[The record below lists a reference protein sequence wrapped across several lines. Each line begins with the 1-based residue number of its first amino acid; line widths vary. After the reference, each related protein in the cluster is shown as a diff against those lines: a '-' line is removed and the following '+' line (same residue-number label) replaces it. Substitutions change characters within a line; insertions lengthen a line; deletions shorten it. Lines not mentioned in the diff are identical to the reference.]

1 MIRIDQIKIE
11 VCDDSVK
18 RLETEICRILRINFI
33 PKYKIVKKSIDA
45 RKKPTLFYVYSVD
58 ISDSGIRLSPK
69 IKNARVY
76 TPVEYRICTGKSC
89 ASAPVVVGMGPAGLF
104 CAYLM
109 CLSGIK
115 PVIIDRGSDVDTRAK
130 RVDEFFEGGRLD
142 KECNVQFGE
151 GGAGTFSDGKLNTL
165 VNDKAGRSSFVLET
179 FVKFG
184 APENILYDAK
194 PHIGTDVLRSV
205 IKNMRNA
212 MIDMGA
218 TVYFDTKLTGIE
230 PIDTSGSN
238 DKVFSDSD
246 IDNSLK
252 KGTIMVHLEGK
263 NGSMELVTDTLVL
276 AIGHSANDTLNM
288 LYEAG
293 LRMEA
298 KDFAVGLRVCH
309 EQEKINFSQYGEKYY
324 RSLPAASY
332 KLTHN
337 TDSGIGVYSFCMCPG
352 GYVVNA
358 SSVDGHLAI
367 NGMSNNDRGGRFA
380 NSAIIMTVGRDDF
393 PSAPG
398 VPECMRG
405 VAFKE
410 ELERKA
416 YEVGNGAIPYES
428 LGEFRAGVL
437 SNGCECS
444 HSPEPEADKS
454 GANDGFGLSCEPKVK
469 DGLVF
474 TPDEAFRGKTGHAPV
489 HEILPDKLNKAFL
502 EGMESFGHRIKGF
515 DDDDCIVAG
524 IESRT
529 SSPVRIPRDAEHM
542 ANIRGIYPCG
552 EGAGYAGGIM
562 SAAMDGMLIAEEIWK
577 KL

>member
-11 VCDDSVK
+11 VSELSVR
-18 RLETEICRILRINFI
+18 RLESEICRILHINHV
-33 PKYKIVKKSIDA
+33 PKYEIVKKSIDA
-45 RKKPTLFYVYSVD
+45 RKKPKLFYVYSVD
-58 ISDSGIRLSPK
+58 VLDTGIRVSPK
-69 IKNARVY
+69 LKNVRKY
-76 TPVEYRICTGKSC
+76 TPVKYEVCTGKSTQMR
-89 ASAPVVVGMGPAGLF
+89 PVIVGMGPAGLF
-104 CAYLM
+104 CAYLLS
-109 CLSGIK
+109 LSGIK

-130 RVDEFFEGGRLD
+130 KVNEFFEGGSLD
-142 KECNVQFGE
+142 NECNVQFGE

-165 VNDKAGRSSFVLET
+165 VNDKAGRSSFVLQT

-194 PHIGTDVLRSV
+194 PHIGTDVLRTV

-212 MIDMGA
+212 MIEMGA
-218 TVYFDTKLTGIE
+218 DVYFDTKLTGIE
-230 PIDTSGSN
+230 YGNVPGSN
-238 DKVFSDSD
+238 DAIHSDS
-246 IDNSLK
+246 NKNNNLNN
-252 KGTIMVHLEGK
+252 GTVKVHLEGK
-263 NGSMELVTDTLVL
+263 DKSMEIITDTLVL

-293 LRMEA
+293 LKMEA

-309 EQEKINFSQYGEKYY
+309 EQEKINLSQYGEKYY
-324 RSLPAASY
+324 QSLPAASY

-358 SSVDGHLAI
+358 SSVSGLLSI
-367 NGMSNNDRGGRFA
+367 NGMSNHDRGGRFA

-393 PSAPG
+393 PKDEG

-416 YEVGNGAIPYES
+416 YVIGNGAIPYET
-428 LGEFRAGVL
+428 LGEYKEGVL
-437 SNGCECS
+437 GKHS
-444 HSPEPEADKS
+444 HEMNITDDFRFE
-454 GANDGFGLSCEPKVK
+454 
-469 DGLVF
+469 
-474 TPDEAFRGKTGHAPV
+474 PDEAFRGQTRHAPV
-489 HEILPDKLNKAFL
+489 HEILPDKLSRAFL
-502 EGMESFGHRIKGF
+502 EGMENFGHRIKGF
-515 DDDDCIVAG
+515 DSDDCIVAG
-524 IESRT
+524 VESRT
-529 SSPVRIPRDAEHM
+529 SSPVRIPRDEGHM
-542 ANIRGIYPCG
+542 ANIKGIYPCG